1 MHHNVVE
8 FCGEETNSSFI
19 LCSVLWILAEGL
31 SEGHKA
37 FKSDFSLGW
46 TGHGDVLFERSQVCL
61 YSANCWSANSQS
73 YSEPCPNVAGK
84 ILVSFNVRSLSHIPH
99 RSFILDLPAIKI
111 QVSTLK

>member
-46 TGHGDVLFERSQVCL
+46 TGHGDVLFVSIL
-61 YSANCWSANSQS
+61 LT
-73 YSEPCPNVAGK
+73 AG
-84 ILVSFNVRSLSHIPH
+84 LL
-99 RSFILDLPAIKI
+99 
-111 QVSTLK
+111 TLKVTVNPAPMLLVKYWFLSMCVPCLIFHTGVLY